1 MKLTKE
7 QIKQISVE
15 LNIFINLPKIP
26 ELLEGWLLRIIIS
39 IIDTFL
45 FKKLPDDIYMMYKEL
60 VLMIIEGSNEEKEEA
75 TKEVLAYV
83 PDEYL
88 KVA

>member
-7 QIKQISVE
+7 QIKAIAKE
-15 LNIFINLPKIP
+15 LNIYINLPKIP

-45 FKKLPDDIYMMYKEL
+45 FKKLPEDIYAMYKDL
-60 VLMIIEGSNEEKEEA
+60 VLMIIEGSNEEKEKA

-83 PDEYL
+83 PEEYI
-88 KVA
+88 KVV

>member
-7 QIKQISVE
+7 QIKEISKE
-15 LNIFINLPKIP
+15 LNVYINLPKIP
-26 ELLEGWLLRIIIS
+26 ELLEGWLLRVIIS

-45 FKKLPDDIYMMYKEL
+45 WKKLPEDIYAMYKDL
-60 VLMIIEGSNEEKEEA
+60 VLMIVEGSDEEKAEA

-83 PDEYL
+83 PSEYH
-88 KVA
+88 KI

>member
-7 QIKQISVE
+7 QIKAIAIA
-15 LNIFINLPKIP
+15 LNVYINLPKIP
-26 ELLEGWLLRIIIS
+26 ELLEGWILRVIIS

-45 FKKLPDDIYMMYKEL
+45 WKKLPEDIYAMYKDL
-60 VLMIIEGSNEEKEEA
+60 VLMIVEGSDEEKAEA

-83 PDEYL
+83 PEEYH
-88 KVA
+88 KI